1 MLRRSILAIASAI
14 AVLAPLSSAEAQRT
28 RGGSPGADIGNRG
41 ATVQLHGDVPPEQRI
56 FYRTPRKE
64 VGPPRTG
71 RMP

>member
-1 MLRRSILAIASAI
+1 MRRYSYLLLIILCMGVCSCS
-14 AVLAPLSSAEAQRT
+14 PEAQRT
-28 RGGSPGADIGNRG
+28 RGGGPGADIGNRD

-64 VGPPRTG
+64 VGPPGAG